1 MRRRILWEVPPA
13 GISALILN
21 HGHRTKYLMLAIPLV
36 SLSPSVIT
44 NKKISMPMKRV
55 KKFSVSVVFV
65 VFQYSSS
72 DSVCE
77 VKRKSF
83 KACNTS
89 NSLNTFSN
97 GNRTVQ
103 LTQPGKRYFISGNKL
118 YCLGGMKL
126 QVIVE
131 GDASSPISS
140 PEAQP
145 EGNLPRTSL
154 KAKNAPSDFSNSSEF
169 SYGRRGSLLVAFLG
183 FMATILWVV

>member
-1 MRRRILWEVPPA
+1 MVKLLLVYLLVTLSIALTTNATTYIVGGTSGWD
-13 GISALILN
+13 ISSDLESWAQ
-21 HGHRTKYLMLAIPLV
+21 
-36 SLSPSVIT
+36 
-44 NKKISMPMKRV
+44 NK
-55 KKFSVSVVFV
+55 VFNV
-65 VFQYSSS
+65 GDTLVFQYSSS